1 MSAGRG
7 ASTADAWIGPLP
19 QPAPDEPGPL
29 PRATGAALIGLCYAV
44 GAVAVGFAVLSGDM
58 DRYLGLMLAIGLMAT
73 PLFTA
78 LALRSPWARRSADP
92 ALRMPLTLVAITWT
106 VVLYATTGRLHALQL
121 AVLVLVIT
129 IAVCYLQRR
138 MAALACAY
146 AFVTLG
152 ATMFALARWQPEV
165 YVPKVQAFYGLMMAA
180 DLPAVLLIGLQLF
193 RLRARMKARRVELE
207 CGVAR
212 LRELAT
218 RDELTGLP
226 NRHFVAETFEH
237 LASDS
242 TNSGESCAVVLID
255 LDHFKQV
262 NDTYGHAAGDQ
273 ALRTFARQ
281 ASEQLRQVDVLSRW
295 GGEEFLLVCPK
306 TTAEGARISTAR
318 LRQALEMIQVLSEAP
333 AFRIRFSAGITE
345 IAAAESL
352 EATLA
357 RSDIALYEAKEA
369 GRNRSEVRLAS
380 TA

>member
-1 MSAGRG
+1 MSAGPS
-7 ASTADAWIGPLP
+7 ASTADASIGPLP
-19 QPAPDEPGPL
+19 QRARDEPAVA
-29 PRATGAALIGLCYAV
+29 PRATGAALIGLPYAI
-44 GAVAVGFAVLSGDM
+44 GALAVGFGGLTGDM
-58 DRYLGLMLAIGLMAT
+58 DRYLGLLLAIGLMVT

-78 LALRSPWARRSADP
+78 LAVRSAWAQRSADP
-92 ALRMPLTLVAITWT
+92 ALRLPQTLVAITWT
-106 VVLYATTGRLHALQL
+106 VVLYATTGRLHAVQL
-121 AVLVLVIT
+121 AVLVLVVAM
-129 IAVCYLQRR
+129 AVCYLRQR
-138 MAALACAY
+138 MAAMACAY
-146 AFVTLG
+146 AFATLG
-152 ATMFALARWQPEV
+152 ATMLTMARWQPEI
-165 YVPKVQAFYGLMMAA
+165 YVPKIEAFYGLMMAA
-180 DLPAVLLIGLQLF
+180 DLPALLLIGLQLF
-193 RLRARMKARRVELE
+193 RLRARMKAKRVELE
-207 CGVAR
+207 AGVAR

-218 RDELTGLP
+218 RDDLTGLP

-237 LASDS
+237 LARGS

-318 LRQALEMIQVLSEAP
+318 LREALETLQVLSEAP

-352 EATLA
+352 EAALA
-357 RSDIALYEAKEA
+357 RSDTALYAAKEA